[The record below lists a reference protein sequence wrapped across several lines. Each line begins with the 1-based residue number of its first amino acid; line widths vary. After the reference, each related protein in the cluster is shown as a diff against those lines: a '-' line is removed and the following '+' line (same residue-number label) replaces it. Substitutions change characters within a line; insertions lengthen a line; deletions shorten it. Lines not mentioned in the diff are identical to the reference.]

1 MMHDAAEKC
10 QWPTLAMYRG
20 FDVFLFLCSLFFFP
34 RLVVREDLF
43 YILQKR
49 VINVTLVTIIYRNI
63 SSIHDDPASDGF
75 LKP

>member
-43 YILQKR
+43 YILQKSHQ
-49 VINVTLVTIIYRNI
+49 RNTCYNNLQKYLQH
-63 SSIHDDPASDGF
+63 S
-75 LKP
+75 